1 MILAST
7 ELNNLWTVDSVSVI
21 LAGPAKAVI
30 LSAWVE
36 ENARSRV
43 FAIVIPFKGGVVT
56 CAKSLV
62 VLGWE
67 KTAQVTVTVT
77 ALHMYAHATLA
88 GLDQDVMSP
97 TVLARRIATTVATVT
112 LLWILL
118 YVKTAVK
125 AGWDQHVQ
133 TRVSLVNRCL
143 WTADNASVGLGT
155 QVREKI

>member
-7 ELNNLWTVDSVSVI
+7 EFKNLWTVNSVNVI

-36 ENARSRV
+36 ESARIQV
-43 FAIVIPFKGGVVT
+43 FAIVIPLKGGVVT

-62 VLGWE
+62 VLVSE
-67 KTAQVTVTVT
+67 KTARVTVT
-77 ALHMYAHATLA
+77 ATALYMYAHATLA
-88 GLDQDVMSP
+88 GLDQDVMFP
-97 TVLARRIATTVATVT
+97 TVLALQIATTAATVT
-112 LLWILL
+112 LLLILL
-118 YVKTAVK
+118 NVKTAVK

-143 WTADNASVGLGT
+143 WTADNASVGLDT